1 MLWED
6 YWEYWFES
14 KSVRS
19 IKLIVYAIWDKIR
32 TVKQNTNKKMKNL
45 SSSAHKL
52 LLNIATK
59 LKKFFIFLTQL
70 MFTHKHNKWSQT
82 FQPRP
87 RWGLSRLCGSK
98 VSVQACLAN
107 ISILVWESFE
117 TMNRNFLLFNWYENE
132 DTFEFSANRG
142 NLYFWLICNLIWPQM

>member
-1 MLWED
+1 MQ
-6 YWEYWFES
+6 
-14 KSVRS
+14 
-19 IKLIVYAIWDKIR
+19 IWGKIR

-98 VSVQACLAN
+98 VSVQACLAKN
-107 ISILVWESFE
+107 CHFEISKSEK
-117 TMNRNFLLFNWYENE
+117 LLKQWTEIFFSLIDLKMRKLLNSVPTEAIWYWWHI
-132 DTFEFSANRG
+132 DSYSY
-142 NLYFWLICNLIWPQM
+142 L